1 LERSFNEAGP
11 RSFSPSDESGG
22 CEGCQSWLRAKSRR
36 LTIGDEVSYAAT
48 LARFADAFGDK
59 HVRSR
64 PVLEAARPD
73 WTGPE
78 FIKTFDD

>member
-1 LERSFNEAGP
+1 MPGP
-11 RSFSPSDESGG
+11 M
-22 CEGCQSWLRAKSRR
+22 
-36 LTIGDEVSYAAT
+36 TIEFQFRDQ
-48 LARFADAFGDK
+48 RFADAFGDK